1 MIALSRLQYS
11 VSNWVRGCHK
21 YLWTYFENVIQEGQ
35 KKKEENW
42 FLIYLVWHKKQ
53 KFPKTEN
60 SHWLCKGKFH
70 NTCSWSPVYWFYL
83 IKPYPGDWETQT
95 MLQIMNVLIFKIHQF
110 GGYTGDA
117 INSVTRL
124 GEFWKF
130 LGQFF
135 FKSTQNIK
143 WLLGLFWKAALLW
156 LTLGQSLET

>member
-1 MIALSRLQYS
+1 MDLLWKCNSGRTKEKERRKLILDLFSLAQKSKNSPRQRT
-11 VSNWVRGCHK
+11 VIDFVRGNF
-21 YLWTYFENVIQEGQ
+21 TIPAAEVRF
-35 KKKEENW
+35 
-42 FLIYLVWHKKQ
+42 
-53 KFPKTEN
+53 
-60 SHWLCKGKFH
+60 
-70 NTCSWSPVYWFYL
+70 YWFYL

-135 FKSTQNIK
+135 LKSTQNIK